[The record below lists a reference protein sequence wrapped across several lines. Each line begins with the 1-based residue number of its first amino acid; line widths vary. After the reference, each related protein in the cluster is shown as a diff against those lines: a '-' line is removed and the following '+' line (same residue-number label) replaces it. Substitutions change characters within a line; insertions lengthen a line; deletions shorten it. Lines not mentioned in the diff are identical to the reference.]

1 MSQPIQRK
9 QALKPAEI
17 LAIDDDE
24 WFLRLLVKKFEDVD
38 PTLNI
43 TQATTAKE
51 ALKLLEE
58 KKFDAILCDHKL
70 PGQFI
75 EIRGQRFPADGI
87 HIMRKFKDEMKI
99 ETPFIFVTGQG
110 SEEIASQALQLGSAG
125 YFIKRVQPGYYNLM
139 ATSIRQFIDRYW
151 LQNELKE
158 SELRYRELFENSTG
172 LIFIFDIFGNLH
184 ESNQNF
190 YKVFGYNDT
199 KELNVSKLAYS
210 DDIEK
215 WRNMITSVGAGNN
228 EVQLLRSLTKD
239 GKILHLDVNAGPIW
253 GPQKKGILYVQ
264 AIARDISDQVQTQQA
279 LIDSEEKHRKIIEGS
294 IDGMIFF
301 DMKGTII
308 DWNPAA
314 TFITGIEFE
323 SVIGKNINDIVHK
336 LKPSELN
343 EPYVLMEPTSR
354 IDQSYVDTL
363 LGDPESR
370 PSKVIE
376 LSLENVVTEKRHILE
391 AVAFIVEHSKGD
403 RLALVLRDVTERHIA
418 EEESRSYAQRFQI
431 LIEQTAIGVWIT
443 DAETEM
449 TTYVNEAIA
458 QLLGYSARE
467 MIGVPVLDFA
477 TPESAKIIK
486 EKTQSRI
493 SDGIDH
499 ETYELQ
505 FFHRSG
511 KIIQARITAAA
522 IRDEHGIVQETYG
535 LIRDI
540 TKEREREQEL
550 KRTKT
555 FLESIIAAMPSGV
568 YSYDLNTKITMANP
582 KLAKILGYTNENELI
597 GRSVYDLFPKRDH
610 SHIKSLIKERMTG
623 QPSEEFMMITYQTR
637 QGQEVKTT
645 VTSVPLVIG
654 NEVEGSVVS
663 VSDITEQNLV
673 EDYLHKISHEYR
685 TLLEK
690 LDLGI
695 IKVDN
700 LGKIVSY
707 NHEAAELLNFA
718 AFSDLGDFNILEY
731 QPFKE
736 AGLHSE
742 FRDLL
747 YKRTV
752 EKTIV
757 APLIDE
763 FGKKQELKFQFL
775 PVHDQNMETFAWFLF
790 IEPAN

>member
-1 MSQPIQRK
+1 
-9 QALKPAEI
+9 
-17 LAIDDDE
+17 
-24 WFLRLLVKKFEDVD
+24 
-38 PTLNI
+38 
-43 TQATTAKE
+43 
-51 ALKLLEE
+51 
-58 KKFDAILCDHKL
+58 
-70 PGQFI
+70 
-75 EIRGQRFPADGI
+75 
-87 HIMRKFKDEMKI
+87 
-99 ETPFIFVTGQG
+99 
-110 SEEIASQALQLGSAG
+110 
-125 YFIKRVQPGYYNLM
+125 
-139 ATSIRQFIDRYW
+139 
-151 LQNELKE
+151 
-158 SELRYRELFENSTG
+158 
-172 LIFIFDIFGNLH
+172 
-184 ESNQNF
+184 
-190 YKVFGYNDT
+190 
-199 KELNVSKLAYS
+199 
-210 DDIEK
+210 
-215 WRNMITSVGAGNN
+215 
-228 EVQLLRSLTKD
+228 
-239 GKILHLDVNAGPIW
+239 
-253 GPQKKGILYVQ
+253 
-264 AIARDISDQVQTQQA
+264 
-279 LIDSEEKHRKIIEGS
+279 
-294 IDGMIFF
+294 
-301 DMKGTII
+301 
-308 DWNPAA
+308 
-314 TFITGIEFE
+314 
-323 SVIGKNINDIVHK
+323 
-336 LKPSELN
+336 
-343 EPYVLMEPTSR
+343 
-354 IDQSYVDTL
+354 
-363 LGDPESR
+363 
-370 PSKVIE
+370 
-376 LSLENVVTEKRHILE
+376 
-391 AVAFIVEHSKGD
+391 
-403 RLALVLRDVTERHIA
+403 
-418 EEESRSYAQRFQI
+418 
-431 LIEQTAIGVWIT
+431 
-443 DAETEM
+443 M

-499 ETYELQ
+499 ETYELK

-522 IRDEHGIVQETYG
+522 IRDEDGIVQETYG

-568 YSYDLNTKITMANP
+568 YSYDLNEKITMANP
-582 KLAKILGYTNENELI
+582 KLAKILGYTNENELL

-623 QPSEEFMMITYQTR
+623 KPSEEFMMITYQTR

-673 EDYLHKISHEYR
+673 EDHLHKISHEYR

-707 NHEAAELLNFA
+707 NHKVAELLNFA